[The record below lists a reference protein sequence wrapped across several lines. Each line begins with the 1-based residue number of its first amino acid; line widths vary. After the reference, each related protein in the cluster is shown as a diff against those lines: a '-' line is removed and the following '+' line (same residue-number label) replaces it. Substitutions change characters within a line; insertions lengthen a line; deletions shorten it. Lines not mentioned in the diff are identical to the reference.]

1 VNWWVIA
8 LVLGVNLT
16 LWTLVGALRAIDDTV
31 RSRRRP
37 GNSALPLPARDAA
50 VQVEDVAILMAA
62 HNEEL
67 VIGASLGRL
76 RGMIPAANVHVVSD
90 FSTDRTVELARAAGV
105 NAVETPRNVGKAGAL
120 AYGIEHFGL
129 LKRFRAVMILDA
141 DTELDPRYFEAALP
155 LLDDPKV
162 IAVAGCAHTR
172 WQSHLGLMG
181 NLIVCYRQ
189 RLYVLTQLF
198 IKYGQTWRGIS
209 ATHIVPGFASVY
221 RTRALEQIN
230 VNPSGLVI
238 EDFNMTFE
246 VHAKQLGRVAFDPRA
261 RAYTQDPVRYR
272 DYVKQLRRWSL
283 GFWQTLRRHGIPRT
297 RFALSLALTLVEL
310 LTSSL
315 LFVAL
320 PVLIALHVVV
330 DADPGVAAIPIVGPV
345 FSFAAHVTFTGIAV
359 AILLPDYLLT
369 CVVAVLERRPRL
381 LLAGLLFMPIKVTD
395 AAITLY
401 SLPRAW
407 LERSNGH
414 WVSPTRRA
422 MPAAPPKGGDLVA
435 RGRTDPPDRLLA
447 RCRSEPEG
455 ATTK

>member
-1 VNWWVIA
+1 MNWWVIA

-16 LWTLVGALRAIDDTV
+16 VWTLVGAMRAVDDV
-31 RSRRRP
+31 ARSRRRSRRA
-37 GNSALPLPARDAA
+37 GHGGAQLPARDTA
-50 VQVEDVAILMAA
+50 VKVEDVAILMAA

-67 VIGASLGRL
+67 VIGASLARL
-76 RGMIPAANVHVVSD
+76 RGMIPAANVHVISD
-90 FSTDRTVELARAAGV
+90 FSTDRTVELALAAGV
-105 NAVETPRNVGKAGAL
+105 NAVATRGNVGKAGAL
-120 AYGIEHFGL
+120 AFGIEHFGL
-129 LKRFRAVMILDA
+129 LHRFHAVMILDA
-141 DTELDPRYFEAALP
+141 DTELDPQYFEAALP
-155 LLDDPKV
+155 QLDDPKV

-172 WQSHLGLMG
+172 WQSRLGLMG

-209 ATHIVPGFASVY
+209 ATHIVPGFASIY
-221 RTRALEQIN
+221 RTSALEQIN

-246 VHAKQLGRVAFDPRA
+246 VHSKQLGRVAFDPRA

-297 RFALSLALTLVEL
+297 RFAPSLMLTLLEL
-310 LTSSL
+310 VTSSL

-320 PVLIALHVVV
+320 PLLVVLHMVV
-330 DADPGVAAIPIVGPV
+330 DVEPGVVTTPLAGAV

-381 LLAGLLFMPIKVTD
+381 LLAGLLFMPIKITD

-407 LERSNGH
+407 LERSNGN

-422 MPAAPPKGGDLVA
+422 VSPIQPKGDRLVA
-435 RGRTDPPDRLLA
+435 R
-447 RCRSEPEG
+447 
-455 ATTK
+455 